1 MEFLHPISKMNHLL
15 YVKLKNKKMRYYILI
30 SFFFVLSSAFSQNS
44 VLSGYVTDSETG
56 EAMIGVNIINLDSR
70 TGTSSNKF
78 GFFTLSVK
86 NTEINRIQFSFVGYE
101 TKVFNIQISKDTL
114 MKVSLHT
121 SDNNLS
127 EIFVV
132 SRKKIEERTE
142 MSKIDIPISTIRSL
156 PSLSGE
162 ADIMKAFQLMPGVQ
176 MGAENTNGLFV
187 RGGSSDQNLFL
198 LDDVPLYNVNH
209 LGGFFSVFDPSMLKS
224 VDLYKG
230 GFPARYGGRISS
242 VMDIRTKDGNLY
254 DKKGEFMLGI
264 LSSKLFLEGPIISGK
279 SSYAL
284 SVRYC
289 NFGIYTWLFSK
300 LQNDV
305 GTSGYNFY
313 DINLK
318 TNYIL
323 SPQNRLFINF
333 FTGDDNISY
342 KETDVKI
349 EFSDNTYSEKSNIKW
364 GNTAGSVRW
373 LHTAD
378 NGFFNN
384 TTLAFSGY
392 RFLNAIKSITR
403 DTDTKEKMSNFFQTH
418 SAINDLTLKNDA
430 EISFNKHTFRFGL
443 SAINHFFKPGTVTQS
458 YSGSDLDS
466 TITNPVK
473 IIYALDFCGYAE
485 WEYTFF
491 KKLSVNAGFRTG
503 LYATTGTLYPV
514 LEPRVVLNYLF
525 LPSFSLKTSYTKM
538 HQNMHLLTNSDGGL
552 PTDIWVPSTK
562 LIKPE
567 SADQFS
573 FGFAHTTKN
582 NYELSIELYAKKMK
596 NLIDYKAGIFV
607 YDIHQSW
614 ENKIETDGV
623 GNIKGIE
630 FLFQKKSGNLTGWMA
645 YTLSSNKRKFK
656 YLNNGEEF
664 PYIYDQR
671 HNLSITGNYK
681 ISKNMV
687 ISAVWI
693 YHSGNHITLPLAK
706 YQIANY
712 DYMGNL
718 SFSEV
723 EIYFKKN
730 GYSLPDYHRLDI
742 GLTRTKQLK
751 KGIRNWSINIYNAY
765 NRQNAY
771 YVYYKKNND
780 GNIKLYQRSF
790 FPFLLNFG
798 YSYTW

>member
-1 MEFLHPISKMNHLL
+1 
-15 YVKLKNKKMRYYILI
+15 MRYSILF
-30 SFFFVLSSAFSQNS
+30 SFFFVLNFVFSQNS
-44 VLSGYVTDSETG
+44 VLSGYITDSKTG
-56 EAMIGVNIINLDSR
+56 EAIIGANIMDLESSV
-70 TGTSSNKF
+70 GTSSNKF
-78 GFFTLSVK
+78 GFFTLNLKKNEIHQVK
-86 NTEINRIQFSFVGYE
+86 FSYVGYD
-101 TKVFNIQISKDTL
+101 TKVIDIQINKDKSL
-114 MKVSLHT
+114 MVSL
-121 SDNNLS
+121 DLS
-127 EIFVV
+127 EHILNEIVVV
-132 SRKKIEERTE
+132 SRKKIEERAE
-142 MSKIDIPISTIRSL
+142 MGKIDIPISTIRSL

-187 RGGSSDQNLFL
+187 RGGSADQNLFL

-254 DKKGEFMLGI
+254 NHKGEFSLGI
-264 LSSKLFLEGPIISGK
+264 LSSKLFLEGPIKSGK

-284 SVRYC
+284 SFRYC

-300 LQNDV
+300 LQNDA
-305 GTSGYNFY
+305 GTSGYDFY

-318 TNYIL
+318 ANYIL
-323 SPQNRLFINF
+323 SPQNRLFLNF
-333 FTGDDNISY
+333 YSGNDNISY
-342 KETDVKI
+342 KETNVKI
-349 EFSDNTYSEKSNIKW
+349 ENSNYTYSGYSDIKW
-364 GNTAGSVRW
+364 GNTSGSMRW
-373 LHTAD
+373 LHTTD

-384 TTLAFSGY
+384 TTLSFSGY
-392 RFLNAIKSITR
+392 KFFNSIESCTK
-403 DTDTKEKMSNFFQTH
+403 DTDTNEKTNDLFQTH
-418 SAINDLTLKNDA
+418 SAINDLTIKNDA
-430 EISFNKHTFRFGL
+430 EISLNEHTFRFGL
-443 SAINHFFKPGTVTQS
+443 SAVNHFFTPGTVTKS
-458 YSGSDLDS
+458 HSGSDLDS

-473 IIYALDFCGYAE
+473 IIYAFDFCGYSE

-491 KKLSVNAGFRTG
+491 KNLSVNAGFRSG
-503 LYATTGTLYPV
+503 LYAATGRIYPFF
-514 LEPRVVLNYLF
+514 EPRVVLNYLF
-525 LPSFSLKTSYTKM
+525 LPSFSIKTSYTKM

-552 PTDIWVPSTK
+552 PTDIWVPSTNI
-562 LIKPE
+562 IKPE

-582 NYELSIELYAKKMK
+582 NYELSIELYTKKMK
-596 NLIDYKAGIFV
+596 NLIDYKEGILV
-607 YDIHQSW
+607 YDGHQGW

-623 GNIKGIE
+623 GNVRGVE
-630 FLFQKKSGNLTGWMA
+630 FLFQKRSGNLTGWMA
-645 YTLSSNKRKFK
+645 YTLSSNKRKFEH
-656 YLNNGEEF
+656 LNNGEEY
-664 PYIYDQR
+664 PYIYDQT
-671 HNLSITGNYK
+671 HNLSLTGNYK
-681 ISKNMV
+681 ISKNTTF
-687 ISAVWI
+687 SAVWI

-718 SFSEV
+718 SYSEV
-723 EIYFKKN
+723 EIYSKKN

-751 KGIRNWSINIYNAY
+751 RGIRNWSINMYNAY

-771 YVYYKKNND
+771 YVYYKKNTD

-790 FPFLLNFG
+790 FPFMLNFG

>member
-1 MEFLHPISKMNHLL
+1 
-15 YVKLKNKKMRYYILI
+15 MRYCIL
-30 SFFFVLSSAFSQNS
+30 FFCFFLLNYAFSQNS
-44 VLSGYVTDSETG
+44 VLSGYVTDSKTG
-56 EAMIGVNIINLDSR
+56 EAIIGANIMDLESR
-70 TGTSSNKF
+70 VGTSSNKF
-78 GFFTLSVK
+78 GFFTLNLK
-86 NTEINRIQFSFVGYE
+86 KDEIHQVQFSFVGYN
-101 TKVFNIQISKDTL
+101 TKKINIQIIKDTL
-114 MKVSLHT
+114 MIVSLDF
-121 SDNNLS
+121 SDNNLN
-127 EIFVV
+127 EIVVV
-132 SRKKIEERTE
+132 SRKKIEERAE
-142 MSKIDIPISTIRSL
+142 MGKIDIPISTIRSL

-187 RGGSSDQNLFL
+187 RGGSADQNLFL

-224 VDLYKG
+224 VNLYKG

-242 VMDIRTKDGNLY
+242 VMDIRTKDGDLY
-254 DKKGEFMLGI
+254 NHKGEFSLGI
-264 LSSKLFLEGPIISGK
+264 LSSKLFLEGPIKSGK

-300 LQNDV
+300 LQNDA

-323 SPQNRLFINF
+323 SPQNRLFFNF

-342 KETDVKI
+342 KETNVKI
-349 EFSDNTYSEKSNIKW
+349 ELSNSTYSGKSDIKW

-392 RFLNAIKSITR
+392 RFLNAIKSSTR
-403 DTDTKEKMSNFFQTH
+403 DTDTNEKTSDSFQTH

-430 EISFNKHTFRFGL
+430 EISLNEHTFRFGL
-443 SAINHFFKPGTVTQS
+443 SAINHFFTQGTVTQS
-458 YSGSDLDS
+458 HSGSDLDS
-466 TITNPVK
+466 TITNSVK
-473 IIYALDFCGYAE
+473 TIYAFDLCGYAE

-491 KKLSVNAGFRTG
+491 KKMSTNVGFRTG
-503 LYATTGTLYPV
+503 LYAAKSRTYPV
-514 LEPRVVLNYLF
+514 FEPRVVLNYLF
-525 LPSFSLKTSYTKM
+525 LPTLSFKTSYTKM

-552 PTDIWVPSTK
+552 PTDIWVPSTNI
-562 LIKPE
+562 IKPE
-567 SADQFS
+567 SADQLS

-582 NYELSIELYAKKMK
+582 NYELSIELYTKEMK
-596 NLIDYKAGIFV
+596 NLIDYKEGILV
-607 YDIHQSW
+607 YDGNQAW

-623 GNIKGIE
+623 GNVKGIE
-630 FLFQKKSGNLTGWMA
+630 FLVQKKSGNLTGWLG
-645 YTLSSNKRKFK
+645 YTLSSNKRKFEN
-656 YLNNGEEF
+656 LNNGKEF
-664 PYIYDQR
+664 PYIYDQT
-671 HNLSITGNYK
+671 HNLSLTGNYK
-681 ISKNMV
+681 ISKNMTL
-687 ISAVWI
+687 SAVWI
-693 YHSGNHITLPLAK
+693 YHSGNHITLPLVK

-712 DYMGNL
+712 DYMGNIAY
-718 SFSEV
+718 SEV
-723 EIYFKKN
+723 EIYSEKN
-730 GYSLPDYHRLDI
+730 GYTLPDYHRLDV
-742 GLTRTKQLK
+742 GLNRTKQLK
-751 KGIRNWSINIYNAY
+751 RGIRNWSINMYNAY

-790 FPFLLNFG
+790 FPFMLNFG